1 MTNNDN
7 KELDIKELDIKE
19 LDIKELDIKELEKSE
34 ETISKTN
41 ANEDITSDKSLDL
54 DYTFED
60 LDISWLYEPE
70 HHDDCKT
77 YYTEDLIYVKINF
90 IYVNRSHEITNMRED
105 KYIFKKTNILTKEDL
120 IGLIK
125 RNNIINKKS
134 YSLLSILKYNIN
146 IDPHNLKYF
155 FKTKKD
161 NIGNTYLQSIKHID
175 DIIFDKTIT
184 MFHDLNNIMI
194 IFMEKE
200 KEKDKEYNVSSTKSH
215 IGLNLTKRIY
225 INQLVNTNR
234 KKTRRNLFKDNTL

>member
-1 MTNNDN
+1 MTDNDN
-7 KELDIKELDIKE
+7 KGLILNIE
-19 LDIKELDIKELEKSE
+19 ELDIKELEIKELEKGE
-34 ETISKTN
+34 ETISETK
-41 ANEDITSDKSLDL
+41 ANEHITLDKNLDL

-60 LDISWLYEPE
+60 LDISWLYETE
-70 HHDDCKT
+70 KYDNCKT

-90 IYVNRSHEITNMRED
+90 IYVNHSHEITNMRED
-105 KYIFKKTNILTKEDL
+105 KYIFKKTNTLTKEDL

-125 RNNIINKKS
+125 RNNIINKKT

-146 IDPHNLKYF
+146 IEPHNLKYF

-200 KEKDKEYNVSSTKSH
+200 KEKEKDYNVSSNKSH
-215 IGLNLTKRIY
+215 IGLNSTKRIY
-225 INQLVNTNR
+225 INQLINTNR
-234 KKTRRNLFKDNTL
+234 KKTRRNLFKDNIL

>member
-1 MTNNDN
+1 MTDNDN
-7 KELDIKELDIKE
+7 KGLILNIE
-19 LDIKELDIKELEKSE
+19 ELDIKELEIKELEKGE
-34 ETISKTN
+34 ETISETK
-41 ANEDITSDKSLDL
+41 ANEHITLDKNLDL

-60 LDISWLYEPE
+60 LDISWLYETE
-70 HHDDCKT
+70 KYDNCKT

-125 RNNIINKKS
+125 RNNIINKKT

-146 IDPHNLKYF
+146 IEPHNLKYF

-200 KEKDKEYNVSSTKSH
+200 KEKEKDYNVSSNKSH
-215 IGLNLTKRIY
+215 IGLNSTKRIY
-225 INQLVNTNR
+225 INQLINTNR
-234 KKTRRNLFKDNTL
+234 KKTRRNLFKDNIL